1 LRHALC
7 ILLAAATGG
16 RKLGIFDWKSAGS
29 IADWI
34 VYSVKWIIL
43 SSSVMA
49 LSISTRRISRIGT
62 DFLRYWL

>member
-7 ILLAAATGG
+7 ILLAAAAGESKAGNLG
-16 RKLGIFDWKSAGS
+16 RKSAGS
-29 IADWI
+29 MVDGI

-49 LSISTRRISRIGT
+49 LSISTRRISRMGT
-62 DFLRYWL
+62 DFLRY